1 VTTLRRLLRYYKPY
15 LGEMVLAAVLLAI
28 AGALNGVAI
37 ATFKPLTSL
46 LKGEALDLDPG
57 GNDVVGWFV
66 QRLPVEEWT
75 LWLAERVYVAVPVFL
90 IVLFLIRGVL
100 LYVGHY
106 LAVRAGAKIVRDV
119 RMELYASVTYQS
131 QRFFLSHPTGLILS
145 RILNDVS
152 RIQAVSTT
160 VLADGVRVLAMIP
173 SVLFVIF
180 YYNWQLSLVSMIALP
195 ALAYPAIRLGRR
207 LRRAATRS
215 QESLAE
221 ASVLLNETITG
232 SRVVQGF
239 TMERFEIGRFQE
251 ALRKLLRADLK
262 AGRAQSLAPAIMEV
276 VGALAGGALF
286 FFAGYNIARGT
297 LSVDDFL
304 VVFVGLGTLFMS
316 VRRLNQVN
324 IHVQQALSAA
334 TRVFTMLDT
343 EREVR
348 DAPDAIGLP
357 EFRESIRF
365 ENVSFAYA
373 DVKVL
378 DGIDLT
384 LTKGET
390 VALVGSSGSG
400 KTTLANLVPRF
411 YDVTG
416 GRVTIDGHDIRKV
429 TLESLRSQMGLVTQE
444 TFLFDESVRNNI
456 SYGRADISE
465 DKVFEAARA
474 AHAYDF
480 IQATPD
486 GFETRLGERGMRLSM
501 GQRQRIAIARALLKD
516 PPILILDEATSAL
529 DAESET
535 LVQEAL
541 ETLMQGRTSIVI
553 AHRLA
558 TVRRVDRIVVLDGG
572 KIVEVGTH
580 RELLDRGGVYAH
592 LHDLQFQES

>member
-1 VTTLRRLLRYYKPY
+1 VGYYKPY
-15 LGEMVLAAVLLAI
+15 LGQMVASAVVLAI

-37 ATFKPLTSL
+37 ATFKPVLSL
-46 LKGEALDLDPG
+46 LEGEKLDLDPG
-57 GNDVVGWFV
+57 GNDVVAWFV
-66 QRLPVEEWT
+66 QKLPVQEWT
-75 LWLAERVYVAVPVFL
+75 LWLADRVYVAVPIFL
-90 IVLFLIRGVL
+90 IVLFFIRGL
-100 LYVGHY
+100 FLYVGHY

-119 RMELYASVTYQS
+119 RMQLYESVTYQS

-145 RILNDVS
+145 RILNDVA

-160 VLADGVRVLAMIP
+160 VLADGVRVAAMVP

-180 YYNWQLSLVSMIALP
+180 YFNWRLALVSMIALP
-195 ALAYPAIRLGRR
+195 ALAYPAVRLGKR

-215 QESLAE
+215 QESLAD

-239 TMERFEIGRFQE
+239 TMERFEIGRFRE
-251 ALRKLLRADLK
+251 ALRRLLRADLK
-262 AGRAQSLAPAIMEV
+262 AGRVQSLAPAIMEV

-286 FFAGYNIARGT
+286 YLAGYNIARGT
-297 LSVDDFL
+297 LNVADFG

-324 IHVQQALSAA
+324 IQVQQALSAA

-348 DAPDAIGLP
+348 DASDAVDFP

-365 ENVSFAYA
+365 ENVSFAY
-373 DVKVL
+373 DDIKVL

-384 LTKGET
+384 LVKGET

-400 KTTLANLVPRF
+400 KTTMANLVPRF
-411 YDVTG
+411 YDVTA

-456 SYGRADISE
+456 SYGRADIPE
-465 DKVFEAARA
+465 DKVLEAARA
-474 AHAYDF
+474 AHAFDF
-480 IQATPD
+480 IEATPD
-486 GFETRLGERGMRLSM
+486 GFDTRLGERGMRLSM

-529 DAESET
+529 DAESEA

-541 ETLMQGRTSIVI
+541 DRLMQGRTSIVI

-592 LHDLQFQES
+592 LHELQFQET